1 MSGLLR
7 LAAGLRAPRGPRRNR
22 PHYPAS
28 VLRRPEPEDLDDYR
42 RVFLRPEVNVWLRP
56 PPYKSI
62 TAGEAAAMLEDDIRH
77 WKDLGYGPWAVVEDG
92 DGAFLGRVGL
102 RRTRVEGEPA
112 VELAWT
118 IDPDHHGRGLATE
131 GALAGLEL
139 AREAGLEEVIAL
151 ALPGN
156 AASRR
161 VAEKA
166 GMELAGEV
174 EHAGLAHVLYRLRLA
189 SGR

>member
-1 MSGLLR
+1 
-7 LAAGLRAPRGPRRNR
+7 
-22 PHYPAS
+22 
-28 VLRRPEPEDLDDYR
+28 VLRRPEPGDLESYR
-42 RVFLRPEVNVWLRP
+42 RVFLRPEVNAWLRP
-56 PPYKSI
+56 PPYKAI

-77 WKDLGYGPWAVVEDG
+77 WEELGYGPWAVVEEEG
-92 DGAFLGRVGL
+92 GAYLGRVGL
-102 RRTRVEGEPA
+102 RRTRVEGKPA
-112 VELAWT
+112 IELAWT
-118 IDPDHHGRGLATE
+118 IDPDHHGRGLATA

-139 AREAGLEEVIAL
+139 AREVGLEEVIAL

-174 EHAGLAHVLYRLRLA
+174 EHAGLPHVLYRLRL
-189 SGR
+189 SS